1 MFVELNSMI
10 REEGE
15 CKKPIRALLLV
26 SSHCSRE
33 KSTEIGKSLLAI
45 FTVSSLSISVLFS
58 SPFSD
63 AVMEWALLVLRLN
76 LFSTVRAQKE
86 NADKPVNVKEW
97 KFLQPYLQLLII
109 ITVETSSG
117 VLSREMTFKAESFSI
132 RSESKEN
139 FGKRKT
145 LETVAANLFLLHE
158 TFFYLATSFLFPF
171 FTESAWK
178 WQKKTFVFDKL
189 ESEETFH
196 HVRAFSIDV
205 CLLCCNKFHTWP

>member
-26 SSHCSRE
+26 SSHCSRG

-139 FGKRKT
+139 LGNEKLSRQSLQISFYCTKLFFISQVVFSSHFLRSLLGNGKK
-145 LETVAANLFLLHE
+145 
-158 TFFYLATSFLFPF
+158 S
-171 FTESAWK
+171 
-178 WQKKTFVFDKL
+178 FVFDKL